1 MLFEGGAD
9 VIPYA
14 LEGEIVIFI
23 VITSMSFHMEFRCG
37 WKCKKSPNIFI
48 YSQLGYP
55 KCLFKMFIYQIVDSF
70 DISVGAVTGYRVLA
84 GAADVVYPAELL
96 ALVYV

>member
-23 VITSMSFHMEFRCG
+23 VIT
-37 WKCKKSPNIFI
+37 
-48 YSQLGYP
+48 
-55 KCLFKMFIYQIVDSF
+55 YQIVNSL